1 MCGLI
6 GIVRSGGHRLDIAHQ
21 DLTGHRDRMSHR
33 GPDDAG
39 DWSDSTA
46 WLGHRRLAIM
56 DPAHGQ
62 APFVVD
68 RPAGGTCVVAFNGE
82 LLNHL
87 EIRKTLAAD
96 GATFRTSCDGETA
109 AVAIAHWG
117 SAALRRF
124 RGMFAVAWYQPE
136 TRVLTLARDPFG
148 VVPLY
153 YRVDETSAAFASEL
167 RTLAA
172 LDGRPMRPD
181 PVVVSAYLSTI
192 RITLGERTLI
202 DGLRTVLPG
211 QQVSFELAGDAP
223 HVATERWWTPPEPTG
238 ELSGPAADAL
248 ILDAITSSLEAHLQ
262 SDVEVC
268 SLLSGGVDSA
278 ILTSIAAD
286 RVPRLRTFTAV
297 GGDGRADPDRD
308 AASLMARH
316 LGLAQ
321 TEVDVDRTDEPPLER
336 WRRMV
341 ATLGVPLGTP
351 NEIAINAL
359 AEGVA
364 KSGVKVAIGGEGADE
379 LFGGYEPVLRIVSS
393 VAQAVESPTHAA
405 VTLLGA
411 MSWLAPAQKAAALRP
426 DWLESSENDR
436 LLVEETAR
444 AIDSGGPAS
453 NPRSYLRWLQ
463 EINLTGLLGR
473 LNHATMLASVEARPP
488 YADRH
493 VADAVARVAT
503 EDLFRIPSDPAASAE
518 TKTTLRRAFTDRLP
532 TEIAERPKAS
542 FPTPFRDWSHRML
555 GTRDVADALEPL
567 VLEGTLEAV
576 LAPESPHALLAWP
589 LANLGVWCR
598 ETGASLDL

>member
-6 GIVRSGGHRLDIAHQ
+6 GILRSGGHRLDIAHH
-21 DLTGHRDRMSHR
+21 DLTDCRDRMYHR

-39 DWSDSTA
+39 AWFDSTS

-56 DPAHGQ
+56 DPTHGH

-68 RPAGGTCVVAFNGE
+68 RPSGGTRVVAFNGE

-87 EIRKTLAAD
+87 EIRASLAAD

-117 SAALRRF
+117 EAALHRF
-124 RGMFAVAWYQPE
+124 RGMFAVAWYQPD
-136 TRVLTLARDPFG
+136 TRVLKLARDPFG

-153 YRVDETSAAFASEL
+153 YRVDQTSAAFASEL
-167 RTLAA
+167 RILAA
-172 LDGRPMRPD
+172 LGDVPMRPD
-181 PVVVSAYLSTI
+181 PMVVSAYLSTI

-202 DGLRTVLPG
+202 EGLRTVLPG
-211 QQVSFELAGDAP
+211 QLVSIELADDAP
-223 HVATERWWTPPEPTG
+223 RTIPHRWWTPPESSG
-238 ELSGPAADAL
+238 ELSGSAADEL
-248 ILDAITSSLEAHLQ
+248 ILEAITHSLEAHLQ

-268 SLLSGGVDSA
+268 TLLSGGVDSA

-286 RVPRLRTFTAV
+286 RVPRLRTFTAI

-316 LGLAQ
+316 LGLEQ
-321 TEVDVDRTDEPPLER
+321 TEVDVDRTDEPPLQR

-364 KSGVKVAIGGEGADE
+364 KAGVKVAIGGEGADE

-393 VAQAVESPTHAA
+393 VAQTVESPMQAA
-405 VTLLGA
+405 VTLLNA
-411 MSWLAPAQKAAALRP
+411 VSWLAPVQKAAALRP
-426 DWLESSENDR
+426 RWLESIEHDR

-444 AIDSGGPAS
+444 AIDSGGPAAD
-453 NPRSYLRWLQ
+453 PRSYLRWLQ

-488 YADRH
+488 FADRH
-493 VADAVARVAT
+493 VADAIARVAT
-503 EDLFRIPSDPAASAE
+503 QDLFRVPSDPAATAE
-518 TKTTLRRAFTDRLP
+518 TKTTLRRAFRHRLP

-542 FPTPFRDWSHRML
+542 FPTPFRDWAHRML
-555 GTRDVADALEPL
+555 STGDVADALEPL
-567 VLEGTLEAV
+567 VLEGTLDAV
-576 LAPESPHALLAWP
+576 LAPDSPHALLAWP